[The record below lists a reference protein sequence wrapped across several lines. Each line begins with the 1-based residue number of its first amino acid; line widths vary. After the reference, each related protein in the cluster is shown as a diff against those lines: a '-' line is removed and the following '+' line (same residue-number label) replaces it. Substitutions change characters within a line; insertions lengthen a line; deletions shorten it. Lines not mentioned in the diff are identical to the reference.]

1 MRGVILFGLAAALG
15 GVPAAAEEALVNGG
29 FEAGKL
35 KPWTTDYFVCD
46 ARGARAG
53 KYGAWFYVADTGPF
67 YGYVD
72 CYLRQQLPR
81 TYQPYEIERMEMW
94 AYFSSTHEDGH
105 FYLEISLGRNCKRFT
120 SRKGEVKRGW
130 NHVVFPQERIIHRA
144 NYVRAYYAQEA
155 DEENWRW
162 SSFSAYGDD
171 VSLTVT
177 PAYAVQPTSLGRI
190 RTLFR

>member
-1 MRGVILFGLAAALG
+1 MRGVILFGLAAALAG
-15 GVPAAAEEALVNGG
+15 GTAAEEALVNGG
-29 FEAGKL
+29 FETGKL

-46 ARGARAG
+46 GRGARAG

-72 CYLRQQLPR
+72 CYFRQQLPR
-81 TYQPYEIERMEMW
+81 TYQPYEIQRMEMW
-94 AYFSSTHEDGH
+94 AYLDSTHDDGH

-120 SRKGEVKRGW
+120 SLKGEVKRGW
-130 NHVVFPQERIIHRA
+130 NHVVFPRERIIHRA

-177 PAYAVQPTSLGRI
+177 PAYAVEPTSLGKVRA
-190 RTLFR
+190 LFR